1 LFFDVPILWS
11 PIIPPFRFKII
22 GFFVALKKN
31 PYKTMLRKTH
41 NYPVATKWRQPFHGH
56 KKTCFRRLL
65 VKSKVFP
72 DCFGLGVAERY
83 QLCPVIRSAA
93 E

>member
-1 LFFDVPILWS
+1 AYGVIAGDNAAVDYVIDE
-11 PIIPPFRFKII
+11 
-22 GFFVALKKN
+22 A
-31 PYKTMLRKTH
+31 
-41 NYPVATKWRQPFHGH
+41 KWRQPFYGH